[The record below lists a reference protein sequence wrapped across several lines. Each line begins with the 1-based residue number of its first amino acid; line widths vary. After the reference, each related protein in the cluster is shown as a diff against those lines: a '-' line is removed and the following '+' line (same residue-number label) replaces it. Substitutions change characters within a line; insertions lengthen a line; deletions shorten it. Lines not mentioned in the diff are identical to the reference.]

1 MNPTREQLARVR
13 TGDVVTAYYECGAT
27 MTAPVQSDGSGGTRM
42 VFGGALTNFEVLGS
56 DGLLSPGILGV
67 LVGPEGSERV
77 MYGRRPT
84 EREIELA
91 NGIGGACPPLGAF

>member
-27 MTAPVQSDGSGGTRM
+27 MTAPVQSDGARV
-42 VFGGALTNFEVLGS
+42 VFGGALTNFEVLGP
-56 DGLLSPGILGV
+56 DGLFAAGILGL
-67 LVGPEGSERV
+67 LVDSPDAGCT

-84 EREIELA
+84 QPEIEAA
-91 NGIGGACPPLGAF
+91 NNGGACVPQGAL